1 MKKLGLIINPV
12 AGMGGK
18 VGLKG
23 SDGEDV
29 IEKARELGAEPESG
43 KKTLKAL
50 KKLEELKDQLLVYVA
65 EGPMGEDV
73 IKETDLDYEV
83 VYETAEQ
90 TRPED
95 TEELAKL
102 FLEKDVDLI
111 LFAGGDGTAR
121 NITAAVGL
129 NIPVL
134 GIPAG
139 VKIHSPVYG
148 RSPEN
153 AGEMACK
160 YLRGDNVQVQEE
172 EVIDIKEDAFRRDE
186 IITDVYGYLNVPYDI
201 SYMQN
206 LKSISPQSD
215 KEAQTSAALR
225 VIDDMEEDV
234 YYIIGSGSTNARIM
248 EELGLDVTMLGVD
261 IIKNKELVQKDVNEQ
276 EIIDIIDGQPTKLI
290 VTPMGGQGYIFGR
303 GNQQLSAKVL
313 SHLNKEDVT
322 VIASPDKMKGLKSNP
337 LLIYTGDDE
346 IDEKFSGYYR
356 VVIAYDQSKMHKA
369 EQA

>member
-23 SDGEDV
+23 SDGEEV

-43 KKTLKAL
+43 KKTLKAIEKL
-50 KKLEELKDQLLVYVA
+50 KGLKDQVCLYLA
-65 EGPMGEDV
+65 DGAMGEEVVQD
-73 IKETDLDYEV
+73 TDFNYEV
-83 VYETAEQ
+83 IYQTGEKTTAD
-90 TRPED
+90 D
-95 TEELAKL
+95 TKQVAQALL
-102 FLEKDVDLI
+102 DLDVDLI

-121 NITAAVGL
+121 NITEAVGL

-148 RSPEN
+148 LSPEH
-153 AGEMACK
+153 AGEMAYK
-160 YLRGDNVQVQEE
+160 YLRGDPVEVQEE
-172 EVIDIKEDAFRRDE
+172 EVIDIQEDAFRRDE
-186 IITDVYGYLNVPYDI
+186 IITNVYGYLNVPYDR
-201 SYMQN
+201 SHMQN
-206 LKSISPQSD
+206 LKSSSPQSD
-215 KEAQTSAALR
+215 KEAQISAALR

-234 YYIIGSGSTNARIM
+234 YYIIGSGSTTARIM
-248 EELGLDVTMLGVD
+248 EELELEGTVLGVD
-261 IIKNKELVQKDVNEQ
+261 IIKNKKLVQKDVNEQ
-276 EIIDIIDGQPTKLI
+276 EIIDIIQGQPARLV

-313 SHLNKEDVT
+313 SHLDKEDVSI
-322 VIASPDKMKGLKSNP
+322 VASAQKMQGLKSNP
-337 LLIYTGDDE
+337 LLIYTGDDQ

-356 VVIAYDQSKMHKA
+356 VIIAYDQTKMHKA
-369 EQA
+369 VQA